1 MSITSSATEPA
12 PAARASRSRA
22 SGRRCGRRSR
32 NRSDASPPARNTSS
46 GSTSGNSRSLAR
58 PAREARNAATQGML
72 RSGTGRQPPRRRCR
86 RHISGNGSRGLDDTV
101 GLAAVGNQASHAM
114 PTRRVPGTTCKSV
127 WATAYVFLGGAPPV
141 PKPSTAC
148 AGAQQC
154 QPVRM
159 ETGSERKPTARDR
172 SARDR
177 CSARSHV
184 LISRRTVADDEGIA
198 RLLRTTP
205 DRHRLATA
213 GFRFAWRSA
222 RPARVARRE
231 RCSSNSRAARY
242 SHPVSANKKRCR
254 SRTKAGAPLS
264 ARRRPE
270 SSATEMPD
278 IPAKR
283 VPSRGLAETCVS
295 ARQASCQRVLERG
308 KPGLTRLRRLTAGRG
323 N

>member
-1 MSITSSATEPA
+1 MRQTLSQQIGRIAPSAQHLIGLDLRQLPQ
-12 PAARASRSRA
+12 P
-22 SGRRCGRRSR
+22 
-32 NRSDASPPARNTSS
+32 SPPRS
-46 GSTSGNSRSLAR
+46 GSPKCRHTGHAPKRHR
-58 PAREARNAATQGML
+58 PTAA
-72 RSGTGRQPPRRRCR
+72 PPPCR

-231 RCSSNSRAARY
+231 RCSS
-242 SHPVSANKKRCR
+242 
-254 SRTKAGAPLS
+254 
-264 ARRRPE
+264 
-270 SSATEMPD
+270 
-278 IPAKR
+278 
-283 VPSRGLAETCVS
+283 VP
-295 ARQASCQRVLERG
+295 QASDSAYYARAPRAPRE
-308 KPGLTRLRRLTAGRG
+308 
-323 N
+323 

>member
-1 MSITSSATEPA
+1 
-12 PAARASRSRA
+12 
-22 SGRRCGRRSR
+22 
-32 NRSDASPPARNTSS
+32 
-46 GSTSGNSRSLAR
+46 
-58 PAREARNAATQGML
+58 ML

-270 SSATEMPD
+270 SSAAEMPD

-283 VPSRGLAETCVS
+283 VPSRGRSVAETCVA
-295 ARQASCQRVLERG
+295 ARQGTRQRVLEPG
-308 KPGLTRLRRLTAGRG
+308 KPGLTRLLWLTTGRG